1 MAEVNWVKIQIDMY
15 DHPKL
20 KVIDSMENRNLI
32 HYIWVSSILLAGKC
46 NCGGELYLTDNM
58 PYTLKT
64 LAIEFR
70 RDIED
75 VKEAFKILKK
85 LKMIEINE
93 DKVFYISGWQEY
105 QNVDGLDKI
114 RKQTNA
120 RVAKYRE
127 AKREE
132 KKAAEE
138 KKKYNSNNLEDSKC
152 NNENKDSNNKDSNN
166 KDDSVCGGK
175 LNNESEQNNKN
186 ITCNGNYNEI
196 KEECNVTETQQKKK
210 EIKKKNKKREK
221 DSEENSLSQSDHISS
236 DVIELSTYCEEITG
250 QVSVLDIG
258 ALKLQVNMHGKEN
271 VKKAIN
277 KAIELGKINMPYIG
291 GILSNWRKEGYPKE
305 DEIRGKDYE
314 GKRNNKGSEPDTIK
328 LKEFKPK
335 EPRRLSEEERN
346 KASANVI

>member
-20 KVIDSMENRNLI
+20 KIIDSMENRNLI

-70 RDIED
+70 RDIKE
-75 VKEAFKILKK
+75 VKEAFKVFKK
-85 LKMIEINE
+85 LKMIEVNE
-93 DKVFYISGWQEY
+93 DKAFYISGWQEY
-105 QNVDGLDKI
+105 QNIDGLDKI

-127 AKREE
+127 TKREE

-138 KKKYNSNNLEDSKC
+138 KKNLNSNNSEDRKC
-152 NNENKDSNNKDSNN
+152 RNENEDSNNKDVN
-166 KDDSVCGGK
+166 VCSSK
-175 LNNESEQNNKN
+175 LNNECEQNNKN
-186 ITCNGNYNEI
+186 VTCNGNDNEI
-196 KEECNVTETQQKKK
+196 KEECNVTVTQQNKK
-210 EIKKKNKKREK
+210 EKRKKNKKGEK
-221 DSEENSLSQSDHISS
+221 DNKDKEVSQSDNISS
-236 DVIELSTYCEEITG
+236 DVIELSTYCDEITG
-250 QVSVLDIG
+250 RVGILDIG

-277 KAIELGKINMPYIG
+277 KAIELGKTNMPYIS
-291 GILSNWRKEGYPKE
+291 GILSNWRKEGYPN
-305 DEIRGKDYE
+305 DDVGGKNYGE
-314 GKRNNKGSEPDTIK
+314 KCNNKGNEPYTNK
-328 LKEFKPK
+328 LRDFKPK
-335 EPRRLSEEERN
+335 EPRKLSEEERK
-346 KASANVI
+346 KASASVV